1 MATTKRRP
9 STEKMVTVAILT
21 ALVIVMQFV
30 SMNLRFA
37 TFSIT
42 LTLLPIVIGGAL
54 CGIGAGA
61 WLGLVFGIIV
71 LATGDAAFFMGLG
84 PNGETVAGTIITV
97 LVKGTAAGAASAA
110 VYKLLSGF
118 NRYVATVAAAII
130 APIVNTGVFT
140 LGCYIFFYDYISAF
154 ATDGG
159 MSSFAYIIIFFIG
172 INFIIEFATNAVLSP
187 VAVRLVDVVKKKK

>member
-1 MATTKRRP
+1 MTKTKRRP

-54 CGIGAGA
+54 CGVGAGA
-61 WLGLVFGIIV
+61 WLGLIFGVIV
-71 LATGDAAFFMGLG
+71 LATGDAVYFMGLG

-97 LVKGTAAGAASAA
+97 LVKGAAAGAASAA
-110 VYKLLSGF
+110 VYKILEKF
-118 NRYVATVAAAII
+118 NRYVATVVAAMI

-140 LGCYIFFYDYISAF
+140 LGCYIFFYDYISTF
-154 ATDGG
+154 AADGG
-159 MSSFAYIIIFFIG
+159 MSSFAYIMIFFIG
-172 INFIIEFATNAVLSP
+172 INFVIEFATNAVLSP
-187 VAVRLVDVVKKKK
+187 VAVRLVDLVKKKK